1 MQQAFGAKV
10 TTLKF
15 ENKIGTYAVFLKKT
29 ANRDQKIS
37 LFNNLKKLVSTEI
50 WTNENIDFIIIE
62 LTLSKKKYIQNN
74 NLISYI
80 GEVQIDLNKLNRL
93 MTGDF
98 SLAEI

>member
-1 MQQAFGAKV
+1 
-10 TTLKF
+10 
-15 ENKIGTYAVFLKKT
+15 
-29 ANRDQKIS
+29 
-37 LFNNLKKLVSTEI
+37 VSTEI